1 MHVNQNLI
9 SRYFPGYSGM
19 KGCVEVESGDK
30 KRLHIRVIFLSSF
43 CEDAN
48 TRLLPAPLCPS
59 ACWSLFLKMH
69 ILKVYRHFILCT
81 FRLCFL
87 WRKWYGTLRQAEY
100 FLATIAGQKNIGKI
114 HPWRPSY
121 THSLD
126 NLDAGAEQDTSH
138 YNKHPNTNISIAC
151 DHIYMFTQYHDPSPG
166 RTWTLFPH
174 YSVIVLISMYINIHN
189 ICLRSKP
196 GSPNDVS

>member
-1 MHVNQNLI
+1 MQTRDC
-9 SRYFPGYSGM
+9 STSTAPS
-19 KGCVEVESGDK
+19 
-30 KRLHIRVIFLSSF
+30 
-43 CEDAN
+43 
-48 TRLLPAPLCPS
+48 RLLVR
-59 ACWSLFLKMH
+59 WSLLLKMH

-100 FLATIAGQKNIGKI
+100 FLATIAGQKNVGKI

-138 YNKHPNTNISIAC
+138 YNKHPSTNISIAC

-166 RTWTLFPH
+166 RTWTLFPQ
-174 YSVIVLISMYINIHN
+174 YSVIVMISKYR
-189 ICLRSKP
+189 CLSIITMI
-196 GSPNDVS
+196 GEDTH